1 MAQVSQKNNPL
12 QDGVNGQSKDKNS
25 KYESN
30 WGQIIGARR
39 FSNEFSFHIK
49 ASRAGKGDK
58 WKNVG
63 EDEDQATDIFVN
75 RLESFLN
82 EKFPTLKF
90 VESKDALNSD
100 KGPCYNLNINR
111 FNEEFN

>member
-1 MAQVSQKNNPL
+1 M

-39 FSNEFSFHIK
+39 FSNEFSFYIK

-90 VESKDALNSD
+90 VEGEGKIYSEKDPSYHLAFN
-100 KGPCYNLNINR
+100 K
-111 FNEEFN
+111 FNEELDMVELFL

>member
-30 WGQIIGARR
+30 WGQVIGARR
-39 FSNEFSFHIK
+39 FSNEFSFYIK

-63 EDEDQATDIFVN
+63 EDEEQATDIFVN

-82 EKFPTLKF
+82 EKFPTLKLSNQRTQAEQRQGSLLQF
-90 VESKDALNSD
+90 DH
-100 KGPCYNLNINR
+100 
-111 FNEEFN
+111 